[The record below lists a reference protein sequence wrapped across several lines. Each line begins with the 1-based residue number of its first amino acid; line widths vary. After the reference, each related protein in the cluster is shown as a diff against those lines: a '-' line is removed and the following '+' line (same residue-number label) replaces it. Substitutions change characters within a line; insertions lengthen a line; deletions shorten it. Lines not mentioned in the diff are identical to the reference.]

1 MCTSACPAEIAVGAI
16 FSAIGEQVA
25 AAFDYAAGR
34 DVNETLPLITFQA
47 NELTEVGEA
56 R

>member
-1 MCTSACPAEIAVGAI
+1 VGAI

-34 DVNETLPLITFQA
+34 DLAEALPLVTFQA